1 VIVSKPANRIWNP
14 AAECLPRPVLETLQ
28 FERLREQVE
37 RVWRAVPWYADKMRA
52 AGMTPASLQSLQDVR
67 RLPFTTKDDLRRAY
81 PFGAFAVPMR
91 EIVRIH
97 ASTGTTGKPTVVG
110 YTRRDMETWTEVV
123 ARFLVSGGLTD
134 EDIVQIAFG
143 YGLFTGGFGLHYG
156 VERVGAA
163 VIPASSGNTE
173 RQLLLLRDFG
183 TTALVCTPT
192 YAVHLGE
199 ELHRLGGDG
208 TPLAL
213 RVGFFGGEF
222 WTNEIREKIQSLL
235 GIFATDNYG
244 LSEVMGPG
252 VSGECVEQQGMHIQ
266 EDHFLFEIVHPDTM
280 EPLPDGETGEV
291 VITTLTKE
299 GMPVIRYR
307 TRDITRVIPE
317 PCPCG
322 RTTRRMEK
330 VTGRTDDMLIIR
342 GVNIFPSQVEE
353 VLLRF
358 QGTAPHYLLVASR
371 DGALDQL
378 EVKVEM
384 SEALFTDE
392 MRKLTAVKEA
402 LQHRLDSALG
412 IRCKLTL
419 VEPGT
424 LERFTGKAKRVVDT
438 RRF

>member
-1 VIVSKPANRIWNP
+1 M
-14 AAECLPRPVLETLQ
+14 PRPALDALQ
-28 FERLREQVE
+28 VERLRDRLE
-37 RVWRAVPWYADKMRA
+37 RVCRSVPWYAEKMRS
-52 AGMTPASLQSLQDVR
+52 AGIRPASIRSLEDVR
-67 RLPFTTKDDLRRAY
+67 RLPFTTKDDLRKSY
-81 PFGAFAVPMR
+81 PYGAFAVPMR

-110 YTRRDMETWTEVV
+110 YTRRDMETWMEVV
-123 ARFLVSGGLTD
+123 ARFLISGGLTED
-134 EDIVQIAFG
+134 DIVQIAFG

-156 VERVGAA
+156 VEKIGAA

-173 RQLLLLRDFG
+173 RQILLLRDFG

-199 ELHRLGGDG
+199 ELQKTGEELSRLR
-208 TPLAL
+208 L
-213 RVGFFGGEF
+213 RLGFFGGEF
-222 WTNEIREKIQSLL
+222 WTNEIREKIQALL

-252 VSGECVEQQGMHIQ
+252 VSGECVEQRGMHVQ
-266 EDHFLFEIVHPDTM
+266 EDHFLFEIVHPGTL
-280 EPLPDGETGEV
+280 EPVPDGETGEV
-291 VITTLTKE
+291 VLTTLTKE

-371 DGALDQL
+371 EGALDRL

-392 MRKLTAVKEA
+392 MKKLTEVKEA

-412 IRCKLTL
+412 IRVKLTL
-419 VEPGT
+419 VEPGS
-424 LERFTGKAKRVVDT
+424 LERFIGKAKRVIDT